1 MLKTNKFNIIWESQC
16 KENINAIKLWKDYI
30 LVNSENKSEI
40 HIYDENNGKY
50 LKNLINN
57 EHIFGLKKSQDNL
70 IINDYLFTI
79 DNSLGLCQIFNMF
92 TNKPI
97 AIFGFNN
104 LKMPNSVTGI
114 YENGIYILYISD
126 ANTNSIFKYKL
137 QIIDNEIVNL
147 QNNKFISLPNSNLEL
162 ILIDNKHKRIL
173 AFDELNNYI
182 QIFDYNGKII
192 NKINGKIENMVI
204 HGDYYIF
211 NDKSDDSNMLHLFSR
226 DKIKYYT
233 SYYSP
238 VAKNIT
244 SIFSDNEYLYIINN
258 YCSIKKIKLQLE
270 TNNNKLL
277 LLTIGTL
284 MYKLLS

>member
-1 MLKTNKFNIIWESQC
+1 MIIAVPRWCPSWGEYLLIMAVPDC
-16 KENINAIKLWKDYI
+16 PLYDGIK
-30 LVNSENKSEI
+30 
-40 HIYDENNGKY
+40 
-50 LKNLINN
+50 
-57 EHIFGLKKSQDNL
+57 
-70 IINDYLFTI
+70 
-79 DNSLGLCQIFNMF
+79 
-92 TNKPI
+92 
-97 AIFGFNN
+97 
-104 LKMPNSVTGI
+104 
-114 YENGIYILYISD
+114 IS
-126 ANTNSIFKYKL
+126 
-137 QIIDNEIVNL
+137 
-147 QNNKFISLPNSNLEL
+147 P
-162 ILIDNKHKRIL
+162 
-173 AFDELNNYI
+173 LNNYI